1 MGSIH
6 AVISDFG
13 GVLTSPLEG
22 PMRDVFESAGVS
34 LAELGQSL
42 VALTEQRDAN
52 PLFEMESGRISEADF
67 LELLSADM
75 AARTGRAVSLA
86 GFGDRFFSALTVN
99 TPFVDYLR
107 EVRGRGY
114 ALAMCTNNVREWAVH
129 WRAMVPIDELFDVV
143 IDSSAV
149 GMRKPEPRIYEL
161 TLDALGLPAG
171 ETVFVDDL
179 QVNCDAASRLGLQVV
194 WFRDAEQAIADVE
207 SILRAAD

>member
-22 PMRDVFESAGVS
+22 PMGAVFEGAGVS
-34 LAELGQSL
+34 LAELGHSL
-42 VALTEQRDAN
+42 VALTERRDAN
-52 PLFEMESGRISEADF
+52 PLFELESGRISEADF
-67 LELLSADM
+67 LQLLSADM
-75 AARTGRAVSLA
+75 AARTGRTVSLN
-86 GFGDRFFSALTVN
+86 GFGERFFAGLTVN

-114 ALAMCTNNVREWAVH
+114 ALALCTNNVREWEVH
-129 WRAMVPIDELFDVV
+129 WRAMVPVDELFDVV

-161 TLDALGLPAG
+161 TLETLGLPAAQ
-171 ETVFVDDL
+171 TVFVDDL
-179 QVNCDAASRLGLQVV
+179 EVNCDAASSLGLQAV

-207 SILRAAD
+207 TILRAAD